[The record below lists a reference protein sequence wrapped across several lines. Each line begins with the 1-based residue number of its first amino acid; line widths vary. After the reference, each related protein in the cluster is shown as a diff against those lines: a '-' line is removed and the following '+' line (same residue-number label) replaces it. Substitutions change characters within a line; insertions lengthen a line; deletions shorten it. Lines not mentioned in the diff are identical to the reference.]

1 MGENVNDINRTHV
14 LYTHARWSR
23 VINTYVI
30 AADAVVE
37 M

>member
-1 MGENVNDINRTHV
+1 MNDINRTHV